1 MTTKLER
8 YKAIRNLSDNE
19 FDILAKLY
27 KGGKRGVFE
36 YIENYGK
43 YAIAA
48 LLGYVSYDY
57 FNCADTLM
65 GWSSAIA
72 SFLTFFGRAIGDAIS
87 SAIYSINIIKNKK
100 YDEAIEITDMANDLR
115 KRDIE
120 NRIEGLKQLDNEQA
134 ED

>member
-48 LLGYVSYDY
+48 FLGYASYDY

-72 SFLTFFGRAIGDAIS
+72 SFLMFFGRAIGNAIS
-87 SAIYSINIIKNKK
+87 SAIYSINVIKNKK
-100 YDEAIEITDMANDLR
+100 YDEALEITDMANDLR
-115 KRDIE
+115 KRQMEDK
-120 NRIEGLKQLDNEQA
+120 IEGLKKLEDEQA

>member
-72 SFLTFFGRAIGDAIS
+72 SFLMFFGRAIGNAIS
-87 SAIYSINIIKNKK
+87 SAIYSIDIIKNKK
-100 YDEAIEITDMANDLR
+100 YGEALEITDMANDLR

-120 NRIEGLKQLDNEQA
+120 NRIEGLKKLDNEQA

>member
-48 LLGYVSYDY
+48 FLGYVSYDY

-72 SFLTFFGRAIGDAIS
+72 SFLMFFGKNIGDIIAS
-87 SAIYSINIIKNKK
+87 TIYSINIVKNKK
-100 YDEAIEITDMANDLR
+100 YEEAMELTDMANDLR
-115 KRDIE
+115 KKQIE
-120 NRIEGLKQLDNEQA
+120 SKIEGLKQLDNEQA